1 MDSSANNSFIS
12 LKGKVAVVTG
22 ASRGIGRSIAMTLAG
37 AGATVVAI
45 ARTSGLLQTLQA
57 EISAAGGESVP
68 YTCDVSDFPALH
80 KCLLD
85 ASKRFGRIDILV
97 NNAGV
102 YLTDPIKDMS
112 LTEWNS
118 VMNINST
125 SAFVATKVL
134 LEGMIEAKWGR
145 VVFIS
150 SISGEA
156 GEPYGAAYSAS
167 KFAMIGLMQSLAL
180 EVARYG
186 VTANAICPGWVN
198 TDMAKSIFQD
208 EKWCRLNALD
218 PDQAEELSRL
228 SVPQERLIEPSEVAA
243 LALYLCSD
251 FARGITGQSINICGG
266 LSIH

>member
-1 MDSSANNSFIS
+1 MGSLAASSVIS

-22 ASRGIGRSIAMTLAG
+22 ASRGIGRSIAITLAA

-45 ARTSGLLQTLQA
+45 ARTPDLLQSLQA
-57 EISAAGGESVP
+57 EVGAAGGESIP
-68 YTCDVSDFPALH
+68 YICDVSDFPALH
-80 KCLLD
+80 KSLLD
-85 ASKRFGRIDILV
+85 ASKRFGKIDILV
-97 NNAGV
+97 NNAGI
-102 YLTDPIKDMS
+102 YLTDPVKDMN

-134 LEGMIEAKWGR
+134 LEGMIEANWGR
-145 VVFIS
+145 VLFIS
-150 SISGEA
+150 SISGKA

-198 TDMAKSIFQD
+198 TDMAKSAFQD

-228 SVPQERLIEPSEVAA
+228 SVPQQRLIEPSEVAA

>member
-1 MDSSANNSFIS
+1 MESETSSIVIS
-12 LKGKVAVVTG
+12 LKGRVAAVTG
-22 ASRGIGRSIAMTLAG
+22 ASRGIGRSIALALAAAG
-37 AGATVVAI
+37 ANVIAI
-45 ARTSGLLQTLQA
+45 ARNSELLRTLASEVSASGGQCH
-57 EISAAGGESVP
+57 P

-85 ASKRFGRIDILV
+85 AGNKFGKIDILV
-97 NNAGV
+97 NNAGI
-102 YLTDPIKDMS
+102 YLTDPIKDMN

-134 LEGMIEAKWGR
+134 LDGMMESRWGR
-145 VVFIS
+145 VIFIS
-150 SISGEA
+150 SISGKA

-186 VTANAICPGWVN
+186 VTANAICPGWVD
-198 TDMAKSIFQD
+198 TDMSKSIFKD
-208 EKWCRLNALD
+208 EKWCRLNALA

-243 LALYLCSD
+243 MTLYLCSD

-266 LSIH
+266 LSLH